1 MGETLLDHAGPYPED
16 SGIPAGAAAVAE
28 PAVTVGV
35 MAVTVGVASTGGG
48 RGNGGFFH
56 PPSFSTFLRS
66 LDQS

>member
-1 MGETLLDHAGPYPED
+1 MGETLLDQAGPYPEA
-16 SGIPAGAAAVAE
+16 SGVPAGAASVPE
-28 PAVTVGV
+28 PAVTV
-35 MAVTVGVASTGGG
+35 AVASTGGG